1 MSIDLNILTD
11 KDYIHAI
18 ATGSFDMEEVSSHI
32 KDVLSECFN
41 LGKRKITVDFSQLEG
56 EIFPIQRALVGLSI
70 AEVSSQNTDHL
81 REALMIAFV
90 ASEDY
95 QTHSAPG
102 VAHLR
107 KSGIDAMITT
117 ELEEALAWINN

>member
-1 MSIDLNILTD
+1 MSIDMNILTG

-18 ATGSFDMEEVSSHI
+18 ATGSFDMEEVGLHI

-41 LGKRKITVDFSQLEG
+41 LGKRKIIVDFSQLEG

-70 AEVSSQNTDHL
+70 AEVSSQSTDHL

-90 ASEDY
+90 ASKDY
-95 QTHSAPG
+95 QTSSAPG

-107 KSGIDAMITT
+107 KSGIEAMITT
-117 ELEEALAWINN
+117 ELDEALTWIKN